1 MNVPSRRRIYLLRH
15 ADVAY
20 YADPAR
26 PVAPTEV
33 VLTSAGLDQARAAG
47 RALAKVHL
55 DRVLTSG
62 LPRTIETARLV
73 VRELERAPADPVP
86 QHWPDFEEYR
96 LGDVSVIPDSELED
110 SFLGPFRGTPH
121 PATAYLRGETVGSL
135 LQRVSTAME
144 RLYADPAWRTIL
156 LVGHGGVNRAILSW
170 VIAGTGP
177 FYAQFEQSP
186 GCINIIDGEP
196 SSFVVRAVNAT
207 PYDLAHLGP
216 RSTSVEKIV
225 EEYRAYRATP
235 DQADA

>member
-1 MNVPSRRRIYLLRH
+1 MNANSRRRVYLLRH

-26 PVAPTEV
+26 PVVPEEV
-33 VLTSAGLDQARAAG
+33 VLTSAGLDQARAVG
-47 RALAKVHL
+47 KALAKVRL

-73 VRELERAPADPVP
+73 LAELQHPPRDPVL
-86 QHWPDFEEYR
+86 QHWPELQEYR
-96 LGDVSVIPDSELED
+96 LGDVSQIPDSELTD
-110 SFLGPFRGTPH
+110 AFLGPFRGTPH

-135 LQRVSTAME
+135 LNRVSVAIE
-144 RLYADPAWRTIL
+144 RLYADPSWQTML
-156 LVGHGGVNRAILSW
+156 VVGHGGVNRAILSW
-170 VIAGTGP
+170 VIAGNGQ

-207 PYDLAHLGP
+207 PCDVAHLGS
-216 RSTSVEKIV
+216 RLTAVEQIV
-225 EEYRAYRATP
+225 EEYRSYRASP
-235 DQADA
+235 GHANA